1 MRRNSPRT
9 RSDLIALARA
19 DYRAD
24 LVAIDA
30 DAIHSHSWPIDA
42 LSPMTITLD
51 PAFAEAK
58 ADALAFLVLMTSIN
72 YQFWNV
78 SDSGEFRRYHFHG
91 ESGARAL
98 WRAFSDAWGQG
109 CHTRTQFT
117 TAALTR
123 GVSQMFGDI
132 PSPESRQEI
141 LSELLENS
149 ERLDSTCQAVAQRI
163 AGRREVLIED
173 AALLADRFPLAFGDP
188 YLKKA
193 QLALSMF
200 AAHLRGPA
208 MAICTS
214 DLTAFADYQVPRVL
228 RALGILDYTQ
238 SLADAVDRGVLIP
251 ILSAGERA
259 IRAATILACED
270 IAKAAGATPADVD
283 NLLWQSQS
291 AAGQT
296 LFHRTRTT
304 WY

>member
-1 MRRNSPRT
+1 MLRNAPRT
-9 RSDLIALARA
+9 RADLIALARA

-24 LVAIDA
+24 LVSIDA
-30 DAIHSHSWPIDA
+30 RAIHRHSWPIDA

-51 PAFAEAK
+51 PAFAEAT
-58 ADALAFLVLMTSIN
+58 ADALAFLVLMTSVN
-72 YQFWNV
+72 YQFWDI

-109 CHTRTQFT
+109 CLTRARFT
-117 TAALTR
+117 TAALTQ
-123 GVSQMFGDI
+123 GVSQLFGDI
-132 PSPESRQEI
+132 PSPGSRQEI
-141 LSELLENS
+141 LNELLENS
-149 ERLDSTCQAVAQRI
+149 ERLDSTCQALAQRI
-163 AGRREVLIED
+163 AARREVLIED

-188 YLKKA
+188 YLKKG

-208 MAICTS
+208 LAVCTS

-228 RALGILDYTQ
+228 RALGILEYTQ
-238 SLADAVDRGVLIP
+238 PLASAVDRGVLIP
-251 ILSAGERA
+251 MLSSVERA

-270 IAKAAGATPADVD
+270 IAKATGATPADVD
-283 NLLWQSQS
+283 NLLWQSQG
-291 AAGQT
+291 AAGQA